1 MRTTAN
7 LVISL
12 AVAFWVIAIAI
23 ISLKNVTPVSLK
35 FLTFESIQLPFFL
48 VIAFSVG
55 VGIVLT
61 ALIQPLWG
69 ISGSRRR
76 SYRADDFDEDDFSFN
91 DKVR

>member
-12 AVAFWVIAIAI
+12 AVAFWVIAIAV
-23 ISLKNVTPVSLK
+23 ISLKNVTPISLK

-48 VIAFSVG
+48 VIAFSVCA
-55 VGIVLT
+55 GIILM
-61 ALIQPLWG
+61 ALIQPLWS

>member
-1 MRTTAN
+1 MRTIAN

-12 AVAFWVIAIAI
+12 FVAFWIVAIAI

-35 FLTFESIQLPFFL
+35 FLTFQSVQLPFFL
-48 VIAFSVG
+48 VLAFSVAA
-55 VGIVLT
+55 GIILM
-61 ALIQPLWG
+61 ALIQPLW
-69 ISGSRRR
+69 SMFGSRAR